1 MNEKEK
7 ILEYINNNFNVDRV
21 SVNLIGSI
29 YDYLFDTTEN
39 YMKEFIKI
47 LNEDNIDITI
57 KELKENNVIE

>member
-1 MNEKEK
+1 MSEKDK
-7 ILEYINNNFNVDRV
+7 ILEYIHNNFNVDRV
-21 SVNLIGSI
+21 SINLIGSI